1 MAYVLTVDQI
11 SSRHR
16 RDQVGATMATL
27 AARFPQIP
35 VTRTVG
41 DEFQALFGPDPLS
54 VVDATL
60 TLMREGTWHVGVGI
74 GRVEEP
80 TPADLRE
87 ARGPAFL
94 AARRAVEEAKERP
107 DPLRVVATPPAER
120 EAEEAEVL
128 LSLVLALRTRRSPA
142 GWAAADLSD
151 QGLTQAEIG
160 DRLGISRQAVQQRLA
175 AAQWSLD
182 VAARPVA
189 ARLLA
194 RAETAAAGADVAAA
208 DATERG
214 A

>member
-16 RDQVGATMATL
+16 RDQVRATMATIR
-27 AARFPQIP
+27 ARFAGIP

-41 DEFQALFGPDPLS
+41 DEFQILFGPEPLS
-54 VVDATL
+54 VVEATL

-80 TPADLRE
+80 TPEDLRE

-94 AARRAVEEAKERP
+94 AARRAVDEAKERS
-107 DPLRVVATPPAER
+107 DHLRVVASPPAGD
-120 EAEEAEVL
+120 EAQEAEVL
-128 LSLVLALRTRRSPA
+128 LRLVLSLRTRRSPA

-151 QGLTQAEIG
+151 EGLTQAEIG
-160 DRLGISRQAVQQRLA
+160 DRLGISRQAVHQRLA

-194 RAETAAAGADVAAA
+194 RADAAASGAGP
-208 DATERG
+208 TGLG

>member
-1 MAYVLTVDQI
+1 MSFVLTVDQI
-11 SSRHR
+11 ASRRR
-16 RDQVGATMATL
+16 RDLVAATMAELTG
-27 AARFPQIP
+27 RFPGVP

-41 DEFQALFGPDPLS
+41 DEFQVLFATEPVS
-54 VVDATL
+54 VVDAIL

-80 TPADLRE
+80 TPQDLRE

-94 AARRAVEEAKERP
+94 AARRAVDEAKERA
-107 DPLRVVATPPAER
+107 DHLRIVATPPAED
-120 EAEEAEVL
+120 EADEAEVL

-151 QGLTQAEIG
+151 EGLTQAEIG
-160 DRLGISRQAVQQRLA
+160 ERLGISRQAVHQRLL

-194 RAETAAAGADVAAA
+194 RTDAAAG
-208 DATERG
+208 G
-214 A
+214 APAELGT

>member
-1 MAYVLTVDQI
+1 M
-11 SSRHR
+11 
-16 RDQVGATMATL
+16 
-27 AARFPQIP
+27 
-35 VTRTVG
+35 
-41 DEFQALFGPDPLS
+41 
-54 VVDATL
+54 
-60 TLMREGTWHVGVGI
+60 
-74 GRVEEP
+74 
-80 TPADLRE
+80 
-87 ARGPAFL
+87 
-94 AARRAVEEAKERP
+94 EEAKERP
-107 DPLRVVATPPAER
+107 NHLRVVATPPAER

-151 QGLTQAEIG
+151 HGLTQAEIG

-194 RAETAAAGADVAAA
+194 RAETTAAGADVAAA

>member
-1 MAYVLTVDQI
+1 
-11 SSRHR
+11 
-16 RDQVGATMATL
+16 
-27 AARFPQIP
+27 
-35 VTRTVG
+35 VG
-41 DEFQALFGPDPLS
+41 DEFQVLFATEPVS
-54 VVDATL
+54 VVDAIL

-80 TPADLRE
+80 TPQDLRE

-94 AARRAVEEAKERP
+94 AARRAVDEAKERA
-107 DPLRVVATPPAER
+107 DHLRIVATPPAED
-120 EAEEAEVL
+120 EADEAEVL

-151 QGLTQAEIG
+151 EGLTQAEIG
-160 DRLGISRQAVQQRLA
+160 ERLGISRQAVHQRLL

-194 RAETAAAGADVAAA
+194 RTDAAAG
-208 DATERG
+208 G
-214 A
+214 APAELGT

>member
-1 MAYVLTVDQI
+1 VSFVLTVDQI
-11 SSRHR
+11 ASRRR
-16 RDQVGATMATL
+16 RDLVAATMAELTG
-27 AARFPQIP
+27 RFPGVP

-41 DEFQALFGPDPLS
+41 DEFQVLFATEPVS
-54 VVDATL
+54 VVDAIL

-80 TPADLRE
+80 TPQDLRE

-94 AARRAVEEAKERP
+94 AARRAVDEAKERA
-107 DPLRVVATPPAER
+107 DHLRIVATPPAED
-120 EAEEAEVL
+120 EADEAEVL

-151 QGLTQAEIG
+151 EGLTQAEIG
-160 DRLGISRQAVQQRLA
+160 ERLGISRQAVHQRLL

-194 RAETAAAGADVAAA
+194 RTDAAAG
-208 DATERG
+208 G
-214 A
+214 APAELGT

>member
-1 MAYVLTVDQI
+1 MLTVDQI
-11 SSRHR
+11 ASRRR
-16 RDQVGATMATL
+16 RDLVAATMAELTG
-27 AARFPQIP
+27 RFPGVP

-41 DEFQALFGPDPLS
+41 DEFQVLFATEPVS
-54 VVDATL
+54 VVDAIL

-80 TPADLRE
+80 TPQDLRE

-94 AARRAVEEAKERP
+94 AARRAVDEAKERA
-107 DPLRVVATPPAER
+107 DHLRIVATPPAED
-120 EAEEAEVL
+120 EADEAEVL

-151 QGLTQAEIG
+151 EGLTQAEIG
-160 DRLGISRQAVQQRLA
+160 ERLGISRQAVHQRLL

-194 RAETAAAGADVAAA
+194 RTDAAAG
-208 DATERG
+208 G
-214 A
+214 APAELGT

>member
-16 RDQVGATMATL
+16 RDQVEATMATL
-27 AARFPQIP
+27 SARFPEIP

-41 DEFQALFGPDPLS
+41 DEFQALFGADPLS

-60 TLMREGTWHVGVGI
+60 TLMREGAWHVGIGI
-74 GRVEEP
+74 GRVEQP

-94 AARRAVEEAKERP
+94 AARRAVEEAKGRP
-107 DPLRVVATPPAER
+107 DHLRVVATPPAED
-120 EAEEAEVL
+120 EAEEAGVL
-128 LSLVLALRTRRSPA
+128 LSLVLSLRARRSPA
-142 GWAAADLSD
+142 GWAATDLSD

-160 DRLGISRQAVQQRLA
+160 DRLGISRQAVHQRLA

-194 RAETAAAGADVAAA
+194 RADTTAA
-208 DATERG
+208 DAGDLVAEHG

>member
-1 MAYVLTVDQI
+1 MPYVLTVDQI

-16 RDQVGATMATL
+16 RDLVTATMATL
-27 AARFPQIP
+27 AARFPRSP

-41 DEFQALFGPDPLS
+41 DEFQVLFGPEPLS

-60 TLMREGTWHVGVGI
+60 SLMREGSWHVGIGI
-74 GRVEEP
+74 GAVEEP
-80 TPADLRE
+80 TPEDLRE

-94 AARRAVEEAKERP
+94 AARRAVEEAKQQS
-107 DPLRVVATPPAER
+107 DHLRVVATAPAED

-128 LSLVLALRTRRSPA
+128 LGLVLALRTRRSPA
-142 GWAAADLSD
+142 GWAATDLADE
-151 QGLTQAEIG
+151 GLTQTEIG
-160 DRLGISRQAVQQRLA
+160 ERLGVSRQAVHQRLT

-189 ARLLA
+189 ARLLD
-194 RAETAAAGADVAAA
+194 RAEAFSRAVGPDR
-208 DATERG
+208 TESP

>member
-1 MAYVLTVDQI
+1 MPFVLTVDQI
-11 SSRHR
+11 ASRRR
-16 RDQVGATMATL
+16 RDLVAATMAELTG
-27 AARFPQIP
+27 RFPGVP

-41 DEFQALFGPDPLS
+41 DEFQVLFATEPVS
-54 VVDATL
+54 VVDAIL

-80 TPADLRE
+80 TPQDLRE

-94 AARRAVEEAKERP
+94 AARRAVDEAKERA
-107 DPLRVVATPPAER
+107 DHLRIVATPPAED
-120 EAEEAEVL
+120 EADEAEVL

-151 QGLTQAEIG
+151 EGLTQAEIG
-160 DRLGISRQAVQQRLA
+160 ERLGISRQAVHQRLL

-194 RAETAAAGADVAAA
+194 RTDAAAG
-208 DATERG
+208 G
-214 A
+214 APAELGT

>member
-1 MAYVLTVDQI
+1 MLTVDQI
-11 SSRHR
+11 ASRRR
-16 RDQVGATMATL
+16 RDLVAATMAELTG
-27 AARFPQIP
+27 RFPGVP

-41 DEFQALFGPDPLS
+41 DEFQVLFATEPVS
-54 VVDATL
+54 VVDAIL

-80 TPADLRE
+80 TPEDLRE

-94 AARRAVEEAKERP
+94 AARRAVDEAKARS
-107 DPLRVVATPPAER
+107 DHLRVVATPPAED
-120 EAEEAEVL
+120 EAQEAEVL
-128 LSLVLALRTRRSPA
+128 LRLVLALRTRRSPA

-151 QGLTQAEIG
+151 EGLTQAEIG
-160 DRLGISRQAVQQRLA
+160 DRLGISRQAVHQRLV

-194 RAETAAAGADVAAA
+194 RADAAASGADPAGI
-208 DATERG
+208 G